1 MWWVRAYP
9 VANTT
14 LDQLCEIVRPIDDL
28 SLTLINCSGD
38 FDRGRGEFLVRLVVR
53 AARVER

>member
-1 MWWVRAYP
+1 

-28 SLTLINCSGD
+28 SLTLIICSGD